1 MAEEET
7 INQVVYGPNIEM
19 INFSAHRWIFK
30 IPEGK
35 TINDLT
41 TKELMDI
48 GYFDE

>member
-7 INQVVYGPNIEM
+7 INPVVYGPNNEM
-19 INFSAHRWIFK
+19 INFPSHSWMFK
-30 IPEGK
+30 LPAGK
-35 TINDLT
+35 RINDLS